1 MIDPINEEILV
12 KVHEGLSIRQIADL
26 PGMPTRNA
34 VHERLQEMERSLG
47 LVKAPGVNNKR
58 WTVDYAGKILLEAHG
73 YIDMA

>member
-12 KVHEGLSIRQIADL
+12 KVLEGLSIREIADL

-47 LVKAPGVNNKR
+47 LVKAPGENRNK
-58 WTVDYAGKILLEAHG
+58 WTVDYAGKVLLNAHG